1 MISPRPDLP
10 VNLTLLANRLRL
22 LDGSD
27 RAGRVLSRADLII
40 EVCLVDERRESTVGA
55 AAHDEIYVVVAGYG
69 LFRCAD
75 QVAVEFTAGDILL
88 VPAGATYC
96 IERKSANV
104 KTWKIVNLA
113 T

>member
-1 MISPRPDLP
+1 MISARPDLP
-10 VNLTLLANRLRL
+10 LNLTLLANRLRL

-27 RAGRVLSRADLII
+27 HSGHVLSRADLII
-40 EVCLVDERRESTVGA
+40 DVRIVDEARESNAGA

-75 QVAVEFTAGDILL
+75 HVAVEFTAGDILL

-96 IERKSANV
+96 IERRSPNV
-104 KTWKIVNLA
+104 TTWKIVNLA